1 MSNLK
6 ILIIGGGGREHAL
19 AWKAAQSAL
28 VARVFVAPGNAGTSA
43 EPRVEN
49 IDIGADD
56 IDALARFAAESRV
69 DLSIVG
75 PEAALVA
82 GVADRFARA
91 GLACF
96 GPSRAAAQ
104 LEGSKTFAKDFMR
117 RHAIPTAAWGS
128 FTDADAATKA
138 LDDFACPVVVKADG
152 LAAGKG
158 VVIAQTRAAAAA
170 AAAEMLSGHRHGDAG
185 RRVVVEEFLAGEEV
199 SFICMSD
206 GASILPLA
214 SSQDHKAAHDG
225 DAGPNTGGMGACSP
239 APLVDAAMHA
249 RIMDT
254 VMRPAVAG
262 MAADGA
268 PYTGFLYAGL
278 MVDAAGAARVLEF
291 NCRLGDPETQPI
303 LLRLRSDLVAHCL
316 AATRGELA
324 GETARWDDN
333 CALGVVLAAA
343 GYPGPPDT
351 GGVIRGLEVSAS
363 GNGSAVAEGWDGA
376 AGAESQDGAA
386 GAENRD
392 GLAGAENQDGLGG
405 VESRDD
411 LDSAPPM
418 HKIFHAGTAINA
430 DGKVTVAGGRVLCA
444 TAAAPTM
451 RAAQSAAYR
460 LAADIDWPGCW
471 YRRDIGHR
479 AIERTEGGRQSPR
492 N

>member
-1 MSNLK
+1 VSNLN

-49 IDIGADD
+49 IGIGADD
-56 IDALARFAAESRV
+56 IDALARFAAEARV

-206 GASILPLA
+206 GTSILPLA

-333 CALGVVLAAA
+333 CALGVVMAAA

-351 GGVIRGLEVSAS
+351 GGVIRGLEK
-363 GNGSAVAEGWDGA
+363 DT
-376 AGAESQDGAA
+376 
-386 GAENRD
+386 
-392 GLAGAENQDGLGG
+392 
-405 VESRDD
+405 
-411 LDSAPPM
+411 AP
-418 HKIFHAGTAINA
+418 HKVFHAGTALNA

-451 RAAQSAAYR
+451 RAAQSAAYH

-479 AIERTEGGRQSPR
+479 AIKRQTAGDG
-492 N
+492 